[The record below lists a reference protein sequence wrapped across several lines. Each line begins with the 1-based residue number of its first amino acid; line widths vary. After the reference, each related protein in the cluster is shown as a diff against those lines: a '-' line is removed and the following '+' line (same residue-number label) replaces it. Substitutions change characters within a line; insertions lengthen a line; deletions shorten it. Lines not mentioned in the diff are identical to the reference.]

1 MQEKLSFHNTS
12 YMGAGLLETTEDLR
26 SDIDVDNI
34 DGKQVIGVLDT
45 PKVYPHEKSQLI
57 PQWWSDIV
65 EQAEEV
71 NAKKD
76 ASTIIMR
83 LPDNTYLV
91 AGKYSESFYQWL
103 YSLDSD
109 GIFFDRFIGGIVIDN
124 PEWTED
130 TNKRLSSNHVLVTQY
145 AASYISPLTKR
156 SQDLADF
163 ADQAD
168 DEGFKEPSNKLFPTS
183 RKLLG
188 HQLPVVKSLAKR
200 GGGILADDVGSGKS
214 SMFISA
220 YFSLV
225 QYLVEVEGY
234 DFLDCFPIVVV
245 TKKSLI
251 DNTVDEFHKWY
262 HGMSVHAIRGKAT
275 AKVPDGTQA
284 IVISLDS
291 LKNYLDVVLDQQPRG
306 VIFDESHMVKS
317 VGAKRTQAALE
328 LANYIKENNEFPFVT
343 AVSATPMPNRPAELW
358 SQLVITG
365 MDEPI
370 VEHMNKRQKFPARTK
385 INYQKDWTVP
395 VNDNLKFDMRY
406 CQGKPGRFGWDNKGS
421 SNETELADLLY
432 DNGLIRRKKF
442 EFITPLPPLH
452 QDFIHCKISEEDMRA
467 YKIAEEQFKDHLVTM
482 LRKKSRKE
490 KWSKRELNEAINE
503 KLSKAET
510 SEAIM
515 KMTSLRQM
523 VGEIKIPA
531 IVEWIKM
538 FFSQDPRIVGKKGKD
553 RKKLIVFAH
562 HKSVQKMLIEH
573 PDLQEYGLLSITA
586 GTKNVGEIVEEF
598 QDWNSGKNLIIC
610 YSGASDG
617 LTLTAA
623 HDVLITELPFSSY
636 NITQMAGRCW
646 SRISENY
653 PPHEAFIHYA
663 VSGLSIDNYL
673 SDMIKSK
680 AWLSHTI
687 IDGEEAIESMNSA
700 ESGEIDEDEEATSI
714 LSAFLLED
722 DD

>member
-26 SDIDVDNI
+26 SDIDTDNI
-34 DGKQVIGVLDT
+34 NGTKIVSVLDIH
-45 PKVYPHEKSQLI
+45 KIYPHEKSRLI
-57 PQWWSDIV
+57 PQWWSDLV
-65 EQAEEV
+65 EQTNEV
-71 NAKKD
+71 NDKKD
-76 ASTIIMR
+76 ASTVIMW
-83 LPDNTYLV
+83 LPDNTYLIT
-91 AGKYSESFYQWL
+91 GKYSESFYQWL
-103 YSLDSD
+103 YSLEND

-124 PEWTED
+124 PQWTED
-130 TNKRLSSNHVLVTQY
+130 TNKRLSSNHVIVTQH

-156 SQDLADF
+156 SQDLAEF
-163 ADQAD
+163 AEQAD
-168 DEGFKEPSNKLFPTS
+168 KEGFKEPSNKLFPTN

-188 HQLPVVKSLAKR
+188 HQIPVVKSLAKR

-220 YFSLV
+220 YFCLV
-225 QYLVEVEGY
+225 QYLVNEQGY

-251 DNTVDEFHKWY
+251 DNTVDEFNKWY

-275 AKVPDGTQA
+275 AQVPEGTQA

-291 LKNYLDVVLDQQPRG
+291 LKNYIDVVLDQDPKG

-317 VGAKRTQAALE
+317 INAKRTQAALE

-365 MDEPI
+365 MDVPI
-370 VEHMNKRQKFPARTK
+370 VEHMEKRQRFKPRVQLKSRA
-385 INYQKDWTVP
+385 DWTVP
-395 VNDNLKFDMRY
+395 INDNLKFDLRY
-406 CQGKPGRFGWDNKGS
+406 CKGRPGRFGWDNKGS

-432 DNGLIRRKKF
+432 ENGLIRRKKF

-452 QDFIHCKISEEDMRA
+452 QDFIHCRISEDDMKA

-490 KWSKRELNEAINE
+490 KWTKRELVEAINE

-523 VGEIKIPA
+523 VGEIKVPA
-531 IVEWIKM
+531 IVDWIKM
-538 FFSQDPRIVGKKGKD
+538 FFNKDPRIVGKKGKE

-573 PDLQEYGLLSITA
+573 PELQEYGLLSITA

-687 IDGEEAIESMNSA
+687 IDGEEAIESINNA
-700 ESGEIDEDEEATSI
+700 ESGEVN
-714 LSAFLLED
+714 ED
-722 DD
+722 DDVTAVLSSFFIDND